1 MFVKKISNIFHPFQ
15 HGGAELGFFRILDW
29 LRNMSL
35 LAIGVIR
42 LDLHGLISQLILG
55 CRPEDHFED
64 FPYEKSDGFAKFDF
78 QRRCPKVLAAVGCA
92 QSRYDHGKIFQK
104 SCR

>member
-1 MFVKKISNIFHPFQ
+1 MFVKKISNIFDPFQ

-42 LDLHGLISQLILG
+42 LDLHGLISQLLLG
-55 CRPEDHFED
+55 GRPEDDLED
-64 FPYEKSDGFAKFDF
+64 FPYAKSDGFAKFDC
-78 QRRCPKVLAAVGCA
+78 QRRYPKVLAAVGCA
-92 QSRYDHGKIFQK
+92 QSRHDHAKNHAG
-104 SCR
+104 SLW